1 MPMPLKQKVIRWYT
15 QDIHRGSALLAFL
28 VLAFGIAFALAAVEG
43 QSNRGFQDNRESR
56 KALIVSGR
64 AVAVVACNR
73 NYDTIK
79 VLRDILIAAKAGES
93 NERGA
98 EFYDTALKNLKL
110 PDCRDVLMTLSDDVN
125 QGIKTPKPLFEK
137 K

>member
-1 MPMPLKQKVIRWYT
+1 MQKFKDWFHYPIA
-15 QDIHRGSALLAFL
+15 RGYALSAFL
-28 VLAFGIAFALAAVEG
+28 ILAIGIAFSLAAIGG

-79 VLRDILIAAKAGES
+79 VLRDILIAAKAGGN

-110 PDCRDVLMTLSDDVN
+110 PDCRDVLTTLSDDVN